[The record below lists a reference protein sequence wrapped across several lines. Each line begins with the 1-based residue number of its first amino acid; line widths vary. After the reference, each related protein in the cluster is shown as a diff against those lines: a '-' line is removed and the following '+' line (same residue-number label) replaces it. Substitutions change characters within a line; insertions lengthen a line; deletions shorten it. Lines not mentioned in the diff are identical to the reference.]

1 MILTKHSLRAL
12 IIILGVVLGFTGGVA
27 EAQTVKKISVLPF
40 EVHSRDDSANLQES
54 LFLQLTAELKKERQ
68 LDWVDPGPYRLSKT
82 PADHSQAIAAGK
94 TLGADYV
101 LTGFVTQFGETINID
116 ARLTD
121 VASGTELLPISV
133 SGKAAVGIGELAAQL
148 RVAILSRTGLVHTI
162 ARVDIAGNLKIG
174 AAAITEQIKSRPG
187 RIFSEA
193 DVTADI
199 RTIFKMGFF
208 LDVAA
213 SVSTEAAG
221 KVITFTVQEKGLVSE
236 IRIIGNKALSK
247 DDILDAMTV
256 KTRQSVHPE
265 QLKADIQKIKALY
278 DTKGYYNA
286 EIREKIEPDGEKD
299 SRVVLEIRENDRVY
313 IRSIT
318 FEGIEAYSNKELV
331 NMMSTSERTLLGFI
345 TDTGVLQRDQLRQDV
360 QKINAFYFNN
370 GFINAQIGEPQVTYD
385 AKGIYIRIPVREGK
399 RFKVDKIGI
408 SGDDLKITRTELLN
422 KLKTKSG
429 NHYDREAIM
438 KDMELLTQTAQDEGY
453 ANVDINPRILT
464 REQEQLVDVDFQIR
478 KGQPIHISRI
488 GISGNT
494 ITRDKVIRRQ
504 LSIVEG
510 DLYSS
515 TKLKNSYE
523 RLNQLRYFE
532 EIDIQTEKATDD
544 KMDVNIRVKEK
555 NTGMFMVGAGYS
567 AVDQAIIM
575 AQVVQQNFLGYG
587 QILSLKASLG
597 SKTNNYELSFTEPAL
612 FDLALW
618 SKADIWKYKK
628 EYDSYTLD
636 TRGGGL
642 TLGYP
647 LVERITAYAGYRL
660 SIDNIQDINQLTA
673 TQYIKDQAGERTI
686 SSLTFTLMRDTTN
699 DAMFPSKG
707 SKASLSVQQAG
718 GPLGGNSHFTKYIT
732 HAAAY
737 YPLFWDVVFCAKGRL
752 GFLQNNDDDDSK
764 IPIYERFV
772 LGGIT
777 SLRGLRY
784 VGPTNPGTS
793 DVIGGTRMLNFSLE
807 LVFPFIRDAG
817 MKGVVFY
824 DAGNSWNSGIHLND
838 LRQTAGVG
846 LRWYSPIGPL
856 RLEYGWVLDRGN
868 LQDDATGRW
877 EFTIGMFM

>member
-1 MILTKHSLRAL
+1 MMSTRRS
-12 IIILGVVLGFTGGVA
+12 LGFAFCLLLGALLCLTAGA
-27 EAQTVKKISVLPF
+27 HAQTQKKITVLPF
-40 EVHSRDDSANLQES
+40 EVHSRDGGAAIQTS
-54 LFLQLTAELKKERQ
+54 LLLQLSAELRKERQ
-68 LDWVDPGPYRLSKT
+68 LDVVDAGPYDQIKVPVDPKT
-82 PADHSQAIAAGK
+82 ALKVGGA
-94 TLGADYV
+94 LGVDYV
-101 LTGFVTQFGETINID
+101 LTGSVTQFGGTFNVD

-121 VASGTELLPISV
+121 VTAGADLPQISV
-133 SGKAAVGIGELAAQL
+133 TGKTADGMDALASRL
-148 RVAILSRTGLVHTI
+148 KTEILSRTGLVHI
-162 ARVDIAGNLKIG
+162 IVRVDIAGNRKIG
-174 AAAITEQIKSRPG
+174 ASAITEKIKSRTG
-187 RIFSEA
+187 RVFSEA

-208 LDVAA
+208 LDVTA
-213 SVSTEAAG
+213 SVATEAAG
-221 KVITFTVQEKGLVSE
+221 KVITFTVQEKGLISE
-236 IRIIGNKALSK
+236 IRIIGNKALSQ

-256 KTRQSVHPE
+256 KTRQSIN
-265 QLKADIQKIKALY
+265 QDQIKTDIQQIKALY

-286 EIREKIEPDGEKD
+286 EISEKIERDGEKD
-299 SRVVLEIRENDRVY
+299 FRVILEIAENDRVY
-313 IRSIT
+313 VRSIT
-318 FEGIEAYSNKELV
+318 FEGNEAYSNKQLV
-331 NMMSTSERTLLGFI
+331 SMMTTTERTLLGFI
-345 TDTGVLQRDQLRQDV
+345 TDTGVLQRNQLRLDA

-370 GFINAQIGEPQVTYD
+370 GFINAQIGEPQVTFD
-385 AKGIYIRIPVREGK
+385 AKGIYIKIPVREGK
-399 RFKVDKIGI
+399 RFKVGKVGI
-408 SGDDLKITRTELLN
+408 SGDDLEKPRTDLLAQ
-422 KLKTKSG
+422 LKTKQG
-429 NHYDREAIM
+429 NHYDREALM
-438 KDMELLTQTAQDEGY
+438 KDMEALTQTAQDEGY
-453 ANVDINPRILT
+453 ANAEINPRIHT
-464 REQEQLVDVDFQIR
+464 RESEQLVDVDFQIS
-478 KGQPIHISRI
+478 KGLPIHISRI

-504 LSIVEG
+504 LSLFEG

-532 EIDIQTEKATDD
+532 EIDIQTEKAADD
-544 KMDVNIRVKEK
+544 KMDVHIRVKEK
-555 NTGMFMVGAGYS
+555 NTGMFMIGAGYS

-587 QILSLKASLG
+587 QIVSLKASLG

-612 FDLALW
+612 FDLPLW

-647 LVERITAYAGYRL
+647 LLERITGYVGYRL
-660 SIDNIQDINQLTA
+660 SIDNIQDVNEQTA
-673 TQYIKDQAGERTI
+673 SQYIKNQAGERTT
-686 SSLTFTLMRDTTN
+686 SSLTFTLGRDTTN

-707 SKASLSVQQAG
+707 SKTSLSVQQAG

-732 HAAAY
+732 SASAY
-737 YPLFWDVVFCAKGRL
+737 YPLFWDLVFCAKGRV
-752 GFLQNNDDDDSK
+752 GFLQNNDEDDSK

-784 VGPTNPGTS
+784 VGPTNPGTA

-807 LVFPFIRDAG
+807 LIFPFIRDAG

-824 DAGNSWNSGIHLND
+824 DAGNAWNSGIHLND